1 MSNFPKHNIDPRKKD
16 KLWCK
21 QFIEAAYNSYSVG
34 VGDKMFYKKAP
45 KYEEIKL
52 YAHAKQPNAEYKKR
66 MGVDEETNTTSANI
80 DFKIFSVIKK
90 MRQVALGI
98 LDKALFNVSATTI
111 DTLAR
116 NEMDQYYAD
125 IKAKLL
131 MKKAIEEQMPE
142 MANHPMLQLEVK
154 DPQDLEELEMQSEN
168 GFKHNMAIEAEDAIA
183 LGFAWNDIDRIQ
195 ETIDINL
202 FDDGVA
208 VCKDW
213 IGSDGKPYARVCD
226 NRNIVTNYCNYSD
239 FRDMLYIGEVVEM
252 PFHAFQDEAQ
262 KYFTSDEIEHIY
274 ESCGANYGNN
284 STVNYGGRGYDKR
297 KVWVLDLQWYSM
309 NDTYFESRI
318 DKRGNEIVVQVPF
331 DRAAKNPE
339 KFKKRSDTVVYKGK
353 WIVGTEYIYA
363 TGLLNDVK
371 RTPKEFGKAMLDY
384 HVEAINFHNMECK
397 GVMEDL
403 IPIADQIQIAW
414 LKWQNIQNVLLPYV
428 MEIDLDALEDVAIG
442 AGGDVLKPKQL
453 LDLLFQNGIL
463 VTRRRDISEKNIN
476 YQAVNFIETNYG
488 SAVAEAWNNL
498 VRVISMVN
506 EIIGLNELTDAS
518 TPNPKILTNPAL
530 LAREGTNNALHNI
543 ITAKKRMLLKLANA
557 MVKRMQQA
565 VKKGDVKG
573 YLPALGNNTIKFIQ
587 LSPNLDLHEFGIILE
602 DKPADDKKQMLQ
614 QEILKYM
621 ADGLLEPQDAIL
633 IENEPNL
640 KRAGDILAYRIRKRK
655 EQRQKEALQMQQM
668 NAQTQIQSAQEAEKA
683 KQGTLQL
690 EYQFKAELL
699 KMEKEYDL
707 ELKRME
713 LGIKHTNNT
722 RDNETKLKLKDKDLG
737 KDEELAEGFM
747 GMPETEEPVEQ
758 ENVEENSFAQ

>member
-1 MSNFPKHNIDPRKKD
+1 MSNFPKHNIDPRKKTKD
-16 KLWCK
+16 WCK
-21 QFIEAAYNSYSVG
+21 QFMEAAYNSYSVG
-34 VGDKMFYKKAP
+34 VGDKIFYKKAP
-45 KYEEIKL
+45 KYEEIKQ
-52 YAHAKQPNAEYKKR
+52 YAHGKQSIAKYKKI
-66 MGVDEETNTTSANI
+66 MGVDEETNTTASNI
-80 DFKIFSVIKK
+80 DFKIFSIIRK
-90 MRQVALGI
+90 MRQTALGRLQKSSYNI
-98 LDKALFNVSATTI
+98 VATTI
-111 DTLAR
+111 DTMAR

-131 MKKAIEEQMPE
+131 MKKAVEEQMPE

-154 DPQDLEELEMQSEN
+154 DPQDLEELEMQSEY
-168 GFKHNMAIEAEDAIA
+168 GFKHNMAIEAEDAVN
-183 LGFAWNDIDRIQ
+183 LGFAWNDINRLR
-195 ETIDINL
+195 ERVFENL
-202 FDDGVA
+202 FDDGVS
-208 VCKDW
+208 VYKDW
-213 IGSDGKPYARVCD
+213 IDASGKPRVRVCD
-226 NRNIVTNYCNYSD
+226 NRNIVCNYCNYSD
-239 FRDMLYIGEVVEM
+239 FQDLLYMGEVVEM
-252 PFHAFQDEAQ
+252 PFHTFQEEAQ

-274 ESCGANYGNN
+274 ESAGAAFGNV
-284 STVNYGGRGYDKR
+284 SSVNYGGRGYDKR
-297 KVWVLDLQWYSM
+297 KVWVLDLQWYSV

-318 DKRGNEIVVQVPF
+318 DKRGNEIVAQVPF
-331 DRAAKNPE
+331 DKAIKNPE
-339 KFKKRSDTVVYKGK
+339 RYKRRSDTVVYKGK
-353 WIVGTEYIYA
+353 WIVGTEYVYA
-363 TGLLNDVK
+363 CGLLNDVK

-397 GVMEDL
+397 GIMEDL
-403 IPIADQIQIAW
+403 IPIADQIEIAW
-414 LKWQNIQNVLLPYV
+414 LKWQNIQNSLLPYLI
-428 MEIDLDALEDVAIG
+428 EIDLDALEDVAIG
-442 AGGDVLKPKQL
+442 AGGEVLKAKEV
-453 LDLLFQNGIL
+453 LDMAFQNGIL

-476 YQAVNFIETNYG
+476 YQSVNFIETNYG
-488 SAVAEAWNNL
+488 AAVAEAWNNL

-530 LAREGTNNALHNI
+530 LANEGTNNALYNI
-543 ITAKKRMLLKLANA
+543 TSAEKKLLLKLANA

-602 DKPADDKKQMLQ
+602 DKPTDDKKQMLQ

-621 ADGLLEPQDAIL
+621 AEGLLEPQDAIL

-737 KDEELAEGFM
+737 KDEETGEGFM
-747 GMPETEEPVEQ
+747 PESLEPPEPEEQ
-758 ENVEENSFAQ
+758 NVEENSFAE